1 MSRCSNLSSDIAKD
15 VFGTDDPTAVG
26 EKVKDWDTMKATSQ
40 ELLNKGYYTFA
51 SYADTFRL
59 YGNSISKPW
68 VEDGSTTVRVD
79 PQINGIGLKILKSG
93 LMLVT

>member
-1 MSRCSNLSSDIAKD
+1 
-15 VFGTDDPTAVG
+15 
-26 EKVKDWDTMKATSQ
+26 MKATSQ

-68 VEDGSTTVRVD
+68 VEKGSTTVSVD
-79 PQINGIGLKILKSG
+79 PQS
-93 LMLVT
+93 